1 MAAGPWYSGSGLG
14 DANIAIAAK
23 SIEVALHE
31 SVKNQEA
38 MGHPV
43 ILDMLARDEGL
54 GQLMG
59 ALGVGISFAD
69 IGQGKQSAV
78 AEGTE
83 ATPVD
88 FDEAAISIT
97 PARRAYARKVSDYA
111 RSLQDAM
118 LRGELTPDAYAM
130 LVYEGTRVWGNS
142 VIDELFAFASS
153 ATNVI
158 GATGTDLTWA
168 TLMNGVYDFKDRGA
182 GTGRALCALTAKGVK
197 DLANDALSLGGAV
210 QMSAQV
216 QQFLNNGAQG
226 SFVGSFFGGALDI
239 HINSECDT
247 SGGDTLGM
255 VIGMGGMQTKH
266 QRVPLGRAADVLS
279 DVGFFTQEI
288 RRPGG
293 GVDIVET
300 VSYRGTAIREQGRIA
315 QVLYSTT

>member
-14 DANIAIAAK
+14 DANVALAAK
-23 SIEVALHE
+23 TIEVALHE
-31 SVKNQEA
+31 SEKNQEA
-38 MGHPV
+38 MAHPV
-43 ILDMLARDEGL
+43 IMDILARDEGL
-54 GQLMG
+54 GDLMG

-83 ATPVD
+83 ATPAN

-97 PARRAYARKVSDYA
+97 PARRAYARKLSDYA
-111 RSLQDAM
+111 RSLQGSL
-118 LRGELTPDAYAM
+118 LRGELAPDAYAM

-142 VIDELFAFASS
+142 IVDELLAYASS
-153 ATNVI
+153 ATNSVGTS
-158 GATGTDLTWA
+158 GAALTWSA
-168 TLMNGVYDFKDRGA
+168 LQNGVYDFKDRGA
-182 GTGRALCALTAKGVK
+182 GTGRMLCLMTAKGVK
-197 DLANDALSLGGAV
+197 DLATDAMSLGGAV

-216 QQFLNNGAQG
+216 QQFISNGAQG
-226 SFVGSFFGGALDI
+226 SYVGSFFGGAVDI

-247 SGGDTLGM
+247 SGGDTLGLI
-255 VIGMGGMQTKH
+255 IGMGGLQTKH
-266 QRVPLGRAADVLS
+266 QKVPLGRSADVLS

-300 VSYRGTAIREQGRIA
+300 VSYRGSAIREQGRIA
-315 QVLYSTT
+315 QVIYAT